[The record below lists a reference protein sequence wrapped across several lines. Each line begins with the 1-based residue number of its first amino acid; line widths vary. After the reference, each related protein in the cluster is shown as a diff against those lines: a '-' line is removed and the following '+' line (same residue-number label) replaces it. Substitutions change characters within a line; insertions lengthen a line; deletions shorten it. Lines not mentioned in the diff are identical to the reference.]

1 MKIEFSDEEVKE
13 IVRKYIQGR
22 YFSDRNVPIWKNR
35 QITIEGSVWSIRANV
50 IEPELS
56 KEIQF

>member
-13 IVRKYIQGR
+13 IVRQHIARR
-22 YFSDRNVPIWKNR
+22 YFNACDRTPPKIS
-35 QITIEGSVWSIRANV
+35 IEGSVWSIRANV
-50 IEPELS
+50 SEPELT